1 MMIAIQSL
9 TDLFVEAAD
18 TLVADFDL
26 VDFLD
31 NLTDRAAQVSG
42 ADAVGLLLADQQG
55 ALRFMSASN
64 KTGEMLELF
73 QLQHAEGPCMDCYNT
88 GEPVV
93 NADLAGASD
102 HWPQFA
108 PAAEQAG
115 LRSVHAFPLRLR
127 SQRLGALNLFS
138 RHDALFEPHDVSIV
152 QALADIAT
160 IAIIQERSISRAE
173 MLSDQLQGALDSRVV
188 IEQAKGA
195 LAQLEGST
203 PDEAFQL
210 MRSQARST
218 RRRLLDVAHD
228 VLGGIEARGTPTP
241 DDGSAESRLLT
252 TP

>member
-1 MMIAIQSL
+1 MIAIQSL
-9 TDLFVEAAD
+9 TDLFVEVAD

-26 VDFLD
+26 VDFLH
-31 NLTDRAAQVSG
+31 NLTDRAAEISG
-42 ADAVGLLLADQQG
+42 ADAVGLLLADQEG
-55 ALRFMSASN
+55 VLRFMAASN
-64 KTGEMLELF
+64 ETAQMLELF
-73 QLQHAEGPCMDCYNT
+73 QLQNAEGPCLDCYVA

-93 NADLAGASD
+93 NADLTGAGTR
-102 HWPQFA
+102 WPQFA
-108 PAAEQAG
+108 PAAEGAG

-138 RHDALFEPHDVSIV
+138 RDRALFQPHDVSVI

-173 MLSDQLQGALDSRVV
+173 RLSDQLQGALDSRVV

-195 LAQLEGST
+195 LAQLEGSS

-218 RRRLLDVAHD
+218 RRRLLDVAHE
-228 VLGGIEARGTPTP
+228 VLGGIDGRSTPTT
-241 DDGSAESRLLT
+241 G
-252 TP
+252 